1 MLKCQ
6 YLDHFRDMR
15 STIRPDATRNITATE
30 IDDGDVTTSL
40 VTVGGCLKTGT
51 QNEKATPNQCRC
63 AVPGNRSIHGA
74 AASAGYRSAYRSH
87 GRRSW
92 TNERPSSELKRH
104 VLRLAREQVHRA
116 SQKRTTGHIDAT
128 GTGFHGKSARSLL
141 RDARWFNRCKVQGTK
156 SVIALARLTIIAGL
170 VVAIGLI
177 AGILVARAESAPT
190 TSARLSVGIYQLK
203 ITPEFIQS
211 SPSGNQ
217 RVQVCS
223 ATR

>member
-1 MLKCQ
+1 
-6 YLDHFRDMR
+6 
-15 STIRPDATRNITATE
+15 
-30 IDDGDVTTSL
+30 
-40 VTVGGCLKTGT
+40 
-51 QNEKATPNQCRC
+51 
-63 AVPGNRSIHGA
+63 
-74 AASAGYRSAYRSH
+74 
-87 GRRSW
+87 
-92 TNERPSSELKRH
+92 
-104 VLRLAREQVHRA
+104 
-116 SQKRTTGHIDAT
+116 
-128 GTGFHGKSARSLL
+128 
-141 RDARWFNRCKVQGTK
+141 
-156 SVIALARLTIIAGL
+156 VIALARLTIIAGL